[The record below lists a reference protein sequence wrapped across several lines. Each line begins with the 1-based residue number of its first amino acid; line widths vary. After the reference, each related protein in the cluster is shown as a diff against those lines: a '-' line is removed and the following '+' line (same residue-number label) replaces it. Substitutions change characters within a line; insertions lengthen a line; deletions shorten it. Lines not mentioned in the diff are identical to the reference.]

1 MSEISQT
8 SAGQASAPQPPVK
21 RKLAT
26 KPHSRADRI
35 FYGLARAAAYG
46 AILLVGLILVF
57 LLMRSA
63 PTLIQQGTAFITGG
77 TWNGSV
83 TPPILQIGPML
94 WGSILI
100 ALCGVLLAVPL
111 SVATAYFIE
120 FMAAKRVAKVATIVV
135 DLLAAIP
142 SIVIGLWGLTVF
154 TPVAADWAKVLN
166 QYLGWFPVFASST
179 KNFVGTPFIAGWIVA
194 VMIVPIITSVAREI
208 FSQMDR
214 DIINASLALGGS
226 KSTSFFRVILPTAS
240 GGIVGGVLLGLGRAL
255 GETVAIYYVLNLSF
269 DINWGDVLENR
280 GGSVASLILSKFG
293 EATTEEIGGL
303 MAAGLVLFI
312 ITLLVN
318 WVAAWIVNLAQPWR
332 K

>member
-1 MSEISQT
+1 MSEAKPAAT
-8 SAGQASAPQPPVK
+8 AAPAPTK

-26 KPHSRADRI
+26 KPHSLADRV

-46 AILLVGLILVF
+46 AIVLVGLILVF

-63 PTLIQQGTAFITGG
+63 PTLVQQGIGFITGA

-120 FMAAKRVAKVATIVV
+120 FMAAKRVAKVATVIV

-166 QYLGWFPVFASST
+166 QYLGWFPVFSSST

-226 KSTSFFRVILPTAS
+226 RATSFFQVILPTAS

-293 EATTEEIGGL
+293 EATAEEIGGL

-332 K
+332 R